1 MNKSFLFVKLNFGEL
16 KMNFSKLIYIFLCG
30 VMQSQ
35 SLAMYNYT
43 FYITREISAFG
54 GISLALQG
62 NGAFGAVYRAPRV
75 LIWRRLRRR

>member
-1 MNKSFLFVKLNFGEL
+1 
-16 KMNFSKLIYIFLCG
+16 
-30 VMQSQ
+30 MQSQ